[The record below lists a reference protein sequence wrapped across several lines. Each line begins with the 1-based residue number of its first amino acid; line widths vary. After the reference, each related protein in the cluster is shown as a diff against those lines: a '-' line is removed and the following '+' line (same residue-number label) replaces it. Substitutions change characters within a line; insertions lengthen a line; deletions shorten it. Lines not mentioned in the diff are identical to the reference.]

1 MWAGL
6 SEGLFLYVNCS
17 AGLDWA
23 IRWNDFNR
31 QVAFDEIL
39 RGRRAS
45 MAQDNNNKKN
55 KPLELF
61 VLRFS
66 SLSCELRQ
74 ELCT

>member
-6 SEGLFLYVNCS
+6 SRGLALYFNCS

-39 RGRRAS
+39 RGQRAS
-45 MAQDNNNKKN
+45 MAQDNNNKK
-55 KPLELF
+55 KQTTGIVCLE
-61 VLRFS
+61 VLVT
-66 SLSCELRQ
+66 EL
-74 ELCT
+74 